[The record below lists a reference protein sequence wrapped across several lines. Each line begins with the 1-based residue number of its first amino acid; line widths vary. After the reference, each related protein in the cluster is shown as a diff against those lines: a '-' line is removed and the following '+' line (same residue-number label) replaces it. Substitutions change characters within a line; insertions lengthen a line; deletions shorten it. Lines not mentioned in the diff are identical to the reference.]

1 VYGQTGSG
9 KTYTLT
15 GGPERYADRGLMPRI
30 ISSLFKEINS
40 RATNSSNSSSSSFT
54 VSVSYFQIYNDQG
67 YDLLSEE
74 VHLSLDD
81 LPRMKVLEDESGE
94 VHLRNLSTHVALTE
108 VDARNLLFQGD
119 TNRVVAETAMNQV
132 Q

>member
-1 VYGQTGSG
+1 MYGQTGSG

-30 ISSLFKEINS
+30 ISSLFKEMNS
-40 RATNSSNSSSSSFT
+40 RATNSSNSSFT

-67 YDLLSEE
+67 YDLLAEE
-74 VHLSLDD
+74 AHSSLDD
-81 LPRMKVLEDESGE
+81 LPRMKVLEDESGK

-108 VDARNLLFQGD
+108 VDALNLLFQGD

>member
-1 VYGQTGSG
+1 MYGQTGSG

-30 ISSLFKEINS
+30 ISSLFKEMNS
-40 RATNSSNSSSSSFT
+40 RATNSSNSSFT

-67 YDLLSEE
+67 YDLLAEE
-74 VHLSLDD
+74 AHLSLDD
-81 LPRMKVLEDESGE
+81 LPRMKVLEGESGE

-108 VDARNLLFQGD
+108 VDALNLLFQGD
-119 TNRVVAETAMNQV
+119 TNRVVTETAMNQV